1 MYDQTVMRDTR
12 AVVDL
17 SAVAGSIRGIS
28 GLVGPRVEVMAVVK
42 ADGYGHGAIP
52 VAKTALNNGASS
64 LGVAYVQEAVELREA
79 GLSTPILVF
88 GIAPPESIDPVVR
101 YDLAQ
106 AVADAETPQALAA
119 GVTTDRPARV
129 HIKVDTGMGRIG
141 ITPGD
146 ALEYARLLK
155 KLPNIEIEGIFTH
168 FPRADELDPAFTKR
182 QIETFTALLREL
194 DHAGIHIPKRHMA
207 NSAGVLAFPD
217 SYLNLV
223 RPGIMIYGLYPSRE
237 VARSIPLSPAMSLVT
252 KIRFLKRVGPG
263 TPISYGGTFVTKA
276 DTLVATLPLGYA
288 DGYRRLLSNNY
299 EVLVRGRRAP
309 VIGRVCMDMTMID
322 VTLVPNVAVGDEVV
336 LMGSQGDQEISTDEM
351 AERLGTI
358 NYEITCLVG
367 KRVPRV
373 YING

>member
-106 AVADAETPQALAA
+106 AVADAETPQALSA